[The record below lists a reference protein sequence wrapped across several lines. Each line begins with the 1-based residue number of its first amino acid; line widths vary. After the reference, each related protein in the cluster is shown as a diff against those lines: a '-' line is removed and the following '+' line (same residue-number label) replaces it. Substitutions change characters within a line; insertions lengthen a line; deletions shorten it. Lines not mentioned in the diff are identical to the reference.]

1 MAGHSATA
9 HFFVKRFTACG
20 LVAAALLL
28 TGCTKMVSFVGV
40 SHYSY
45 PVNFYCD
52 EGGAGQDALL
62 ASNIAP
68 GSLFYVRTRQHNS
81 SADDAY
87 RYRFS
92 IRSPQGKVLDRIVL
106 PSKEFN
112 DASDKDGWQLVLKP
126 PLAKPH

>member
-1 MAGHSATA
+1 MAGHAATA
-9 HFFVKRFTACG
+9 HFFVGRFTGCG

-68 GSLFYVRTRQHNS
+68 GSLFYATTRQHNS
-81 SADDAY
+81 SADNA
-87 RYRFS
+87 YRFS
-92 IRSPQGKVLDRIVL
+92 VRNLQGKIVDRIVL

-126 PLAKPH
+126 PLGKPHQ